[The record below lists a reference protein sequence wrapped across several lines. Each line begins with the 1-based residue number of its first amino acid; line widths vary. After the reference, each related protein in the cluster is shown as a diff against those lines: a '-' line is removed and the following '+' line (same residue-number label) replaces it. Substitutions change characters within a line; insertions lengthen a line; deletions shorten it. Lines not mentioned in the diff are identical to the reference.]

1 MSLVS
6 WVIVTFLLG
15 IVAMGLMFV
24 FMKACEKM

>member
-15 IVAMGLMFV
+15 IVTMGLMFL
-24 FMKACEKM
+24 FMKACEKI